1 MNIPAVADYKFYFET
16 AYNTTKKV
24 VITGHPTFGEKKKL
38 ITNIKAKRFFESLYS
53 QLTALILHF
62 PDADKASKFYQELME
77 SAMSIDEYKKHLGAI
92 NWARSA
98 IKKLFYS
105 FRKKEIELNVFFG
118 RSKDVLKQVSRD
130 FDYLKKA
137 RQHLAKFPS
146 VKSLK
151 TALLTGFPNVGKTS
165 ILSLLTESKPEINNY
180 PFTTKSINIG
190 IMKIDN
196 QKIQII
202 DTPGLL
208 ERPLEKLNK
217 IEMKAIIA
225 LKHLAD
231 LILFVFDPSES
242 SGYKMTEQ
250 KKLHK
255 KIKELFPEK
264 KMIVIANKADLTK
277 EFNQGIKVSCKTGE
291 GINELKSQI
300 FSYFFP

>member
-1 MNIPAVADYKFYFET
+1 
-16 AYNTTKKV
+16 
-24 VITGHPTFGEKKKL
+24 
-38 ITNIKAKRFFESLYS
+38 
-53 QLTALILHF
+53 
-62 PDADKASKFYQELME
+62 
-77 SAMSIDEYKKHLGAI
+77 
-92 NWARSA
+92 
-98 IKKLFYS
+98 
-105 FRKKEIELNVFFG
+105 
-118 RSKDVLKQVSRD
+118 
-130 FDYLKKA
+130 
-137 RQHLAKFPS
+137 
-146 VKSLK
+146 
-151 TALLTGFPNVGKTS
+151 
-165 ILSLLTESKPEINNY
+165 
-180 PFTTKSINIG
+180 
-190 IMKIDN
+190 MKIDN

-255 KIKELFPEK
+255 KIKKLFPEK
-264 KMIVIANKADLTK
+264 KMIIIDNKSDLTK
-277 EFNQGIKVSCKTGE
+277 KFRQGIKISCKTGE